1 MGVFFRCPTSE
12 SVRLESRAPLGLIAG
27 ARGVERVIYR
37 RMVRLICAGW
47 LPQGEVFELERCR
60 SSYSRASHE
69 GLFRAAQSGKAG
81 HSTCSPTTSASRR
94 SAVFGCH
101 PSMIANDQHQPANS
115 RAIATFATAGRFL
128 RRVNFTHWWCSR

>member
-1 MGVFFRCPTSE
+1 V
-12 SVRLESRAPLGLIAG
+12 LLGLIAG

-47 LPQGEVFELERCR
+47 LPQGEVFGW
-60 SSYSRASHE
+60 S
-69 GLFRAAQSGKAG
+69 GAAALTVGRRTRVCFVLLKAEKAG
-81 HSTCSPTTSASRR
+81 HSTCSPTTSAPRR

-115 RAIATFATAGRFL
+115 RAIATFATAGCFFSQREFHPL
-128 RRVNFTHWWCSR
+128 VV